1 MIKDTPHPDGTKE
14 KDQHQKISAFTKF
27 KYVAEGRYIR
37 DENLSHSWEG
47 RVYSSTLGARYVY
60 HGERLRHYGG
70 RWCSGRGVL
79 NYVVRSSYFVAVG
92 H

>member
-1 MIKDTPHPDGTKE
+1 MIKGTPHPDGTKE
-14 KDQHQKISAFTKF
+14 KDQHKKIQRSLSSSMWQRGDMSVMK
-27 KYVAEGRYIR
+27 
-37 DENLSHSWEG
+37 NLSHSWEG